1 MKHLLHSATVGGAHK
16 HKISIL
22 PSGAL
27 SVTEVVHSYRCS
39 DGIYTIYSN
48 DNTDGGVVWMIDGEE
63 EYHADFKD
71 GRGVVSLPKFATLNY
86 TIIPAAY
93 EHSIQ
98 ELQICRYN
106 LKYNAPRITMY
117 PKNDEQLGVVNELI
131 CLVTE
136 FYPPSLR
143 ISWTKNNE
151 NVTEDVYMSQYYPNE
166 DYTFTLFSS
175 ISIVPEQGDIYSCTV
190 EHIALQQPQTRIW
203 VHTRS
208 NSGWSQ
214 VDPPEDGPLVFC
226 GVGVAVGLLG
236 IATGSFFF
244 VKGSHS

>member
-1 MKHLLHSATVGGAHK
+1 IRLKHLLHSATVGGAHK

-27 SVTEVVHSYRCS
+27 IVHEYYVFDWCS
-39 DGIYTIYSN
+39 E
-48 DNTDGGVVWMIDGEE
+48 TDGGVVWMIDGEE

-106 LKYNAPRITMY
+106 LKYSVFWYNFPAEDMDAPRITMY

-203 VHTRS
+203 ES
-208 NSGWSQ
+208 E

>member
-1 MKHLLHSATVGGAHK
+1 MAFTQFIAMTMSY
-16 HKISIL
+16 SMF
-22 PSGAL
+22 
-27 SVTEVVHSYRCS
+27 VHEYYVFDWCS
-39 DGIYTIYSN
+39 E
-48 DNTDGGVVWMIDGEE
+48 TDGGVVWMIDGEE

-71 GRGVVSLPKFATLNY
+71 GRGVVSLPKFRVTGGVTY
-86 TIIPAAY
+86 TEEMADGDWYYQSHAY
-93 EHSIQ
+93 LEYDPKPWENISCLVEHA
-98 ELQICRYN
+98 
-106 LKYNAPRITMY
+106 NAPRITMY

-203 VHTRS
+203 ES
-208 NSGWSQ
+208 E

>member
-1 MKHLLHSATVGGAHK
+1 D
-16 HKISIL
+16 
-22 PSGAL
+22 
-27 SVTEVVHSYRCS
+27 VVMAFTQFIAMTMSYSMCYYVFDWCS
-39 DGIYTIYSN
+39 E
-48 DNTDGGVVWMIDGEE
+48 TDGGVVWMIDGEE

-106 LKYNAPRITMY
+106 LKYSVFWYNFPAEDMGLCPQFPPT
-117 PKNDEQLGVVNELI
+117 NDEQLGVVNELI

-203 VHTRS
+203 ES
-208 NSGWSQ
+208 E